1 MKVLLAVDESAQS
14 RTAES
19 VLSTFPFTAPVE
31 LHIVSV
37 CPVAN
42 LHGIATIPSAIH
54 AVIDECRGRAR
65 QLIDDAAGR
74 ASGWASSVTTHL
86 LDGHPAKEILSIA
99 DRLQPD
105 LLAVG
110 GRHLGTVSRVLM
122 GSVSERI
129 AKYAKTSVLVAR
141 GHRTRTDINS
151 ILIGHDGSASSTA
164 AVDRFAAFP
173 LGKQRSV
180 QVYSLIEEIHA
191 YGVNAVVEAQGIFQR
206 EQELAE
212 QRLTEARDKL
222 LRATPRVET
231 HIERTEA
238 LGDVLIDACVKHDTD
253 LVVLGA
259 TGKAAWEQFL
269 IGSVSLRVLHHAPCS
284 VWLERPHA

>member
-1 MKVLLAVDESAQS
+1 MKVLLAVDDTPQS
-14 RTAES
+14 RTAEA
-19 VLSTFPFTAPVE
+19 VLSTFPFAGPVE
-31 LHIVSV
+31 LHLVSV

-42 LHGIATIPSAIH
+42 LHGIATIPTAIH
-54 AVIDECRGRAR
+54 ALIDECRDRAK
-65 QLIDDAAGR
+65 QLVDAAAER
-74 ASGWASSVTTHL
+74 CISWAGSVSTEL
-86 LDGHPAKEILSIA
+86 VDGHPAKEVLLVA
-99 DRLQPD
+99 DRIQPD
-105 LLAVG
+105 VLAIG

-141 GHRTRTDINS
+141 GHRTRTDIHN
-151 ILIGHDGSASSTA
+151 ILIGHDGSPSSTA
-164 AVDRFAAFP
+164 AVDRFAAMP
-173 LGKQRSV
+173 LGESRAV
-180 QVYSLIEEIHA
+180 HVYSLIEEIHA

-206 EQELAE
+206 EQEAAE
-212 QRLTEARDKL
+212 QRLREAKEKL
-222 LRATPRVET
+222 QRATSRVET

-238 LGDVLIDACVKHDTD
+238 LGDVLTDAAVKHDAD

-259 TGKAAWEQFL
+259 TGKAAWERFL